1 MWVHQQ
7 HGATAVVQIVADVLV
22 VNLGREL
29 VVFAWGFVV
38 DTRCQLPALL
48 GLDVQVGEF
57 PDVGRRHDGCVRHL
71 MYILVH
77 GVESGLDRQVLLQRI
92 FGRESQLRGVVG
104 LEYARF
110 VACLYQRLFR
120 WQLAVLIMVH
130 VARTHGVE
138 QRVAQSGRNRQLIGY
153 RALVLYVG
161 STLKG
166 LLLFELGGGYARL
179 LAYGLVLT
187 GLHVVVLHH
196 QSVVQY
202 LVVVQ
207 TVAQMYLAPQLV
219 DAEAQS
225 GSHRWHAGL
234 LVVIVVVVESGR
246 ECSRGLLAQHRAPLG
261 RYVTVLIAVVIVRT
275 ERELILAPI
284 TEYLESVH
292 AVKLPCKHA
301 AKVVEV
307 GITVLVAALFGQ
319 LLQYPVA
326 VGGTTVKQQR
336 HVVFYDRYLEVGL
349 TCKQSD
355 AGRTGQLL
363 HVSLLRV
370 HLEHT
375 AYAAAVFRGDARLKQ
390 FYIFYGIRVERGEQS
405 EQMRGVVY
413 RAAVEEYQVLVGG
426 ATTYVV
432 SARGL
437 AHGGYTGQRQ
447 HYLHDVRLAK
457 GRWDVL
463 QYLGLE
469 FLRAHYQ
476 ALYGALSAAHNYDF
490 GQLLVVGHA
499 HLGLLHARHHI
510 HLGLGRSCRLQ
521 RVAIQHGYAGYQLL
535 LVYLWGGLCGHKF
548 DALYR
553 LGLGEYYSAR
563 CAVDAACQC
572 GQALLSVAL

>member
-1 MWVHQQ
+1 
-7 HGATAVVQIVADVLV
+7 
-22 VNLGREL
+22 
-29 VVFAWGFVV
+29 
-38 DTRCQLPALL
+38 
-48 GLDVQVGEF
+48 
-57 PDVGRRHDGCVRHL
+57 

-92 FGRESQLRGVVG
+92 FGRESQLGGVVG
-104 LEYARF
+104 LDYACF
-110 VACLYQRLFR
+110 VACLYQSLFR

-138 QRVAQSGRNRQLIGY
+138 QRVAQSGRNRQFIGY

-161 STLKG
+161 CTLKG
-166 LLLFELGGGYARL
+166 LFLFELGGGYARL

-187 GLHVVVLHH
+187 GLHVVVLYH

-207 TVAQMYLAPQLV
+207 AVAQMYLAPQLV

-261 RYVTVLIAVVIVRT
+261 RYVTVLIAVVVVRT

-307 GITVLVAALFGQ
+307 GITILVAALFGQ

-326 VGGTTVKQQR
+326 VGGTAVKQQR

-349 TCKQSD
+349 ACKQSD

-375 AYAAAVFRGDARLKQ
+375 ADAAAVLRGDARLKQ
-390 FYIFYGIRVERGEQS
+390 LYILYCIRVERCEQS

-426 ATTYVV
+426 ATAYVV

-447 HYLHDVRLAK
+447 YNLHDVRLAK
-457 GRWDVL
+457 GRRDVL
-463 QYLGLE
+463 QYLWLE
-469 FLRAHYQ
+469 FLRAHHQ
-476 ALYGALSAAHNYDF
+476 ALHGALSAAHNYDF
-490 GQLLVVGHA
+490 GQLLVVGYA

-510 HLGLGRSCRLQ
+510 HLGLGRACRLQ

-563 CAVDAACQC
+563 CAVDAASQC